1 MEEKKFDFKFLNKLM
16 YIATFIVICYALKTF
31 GLLEK
36 IGEVLIALTPF
47 YVGVVICWVSRPLA
61 NKLRKWGLSKGLAAI
76 ISLVIIL
83 GIVGVAL
90 GYIIPV
96 MATEIAQFVKEVPS
110 LYTSIT
116 TKVND
121 FIEYRFSSSEYRLP
135 TSLGQLDLLSRFSS
149 QLVDYSIDTAQKVIS
164 FVISSLTAI
173 IISFFMVKDM
183 DKTKNGVISFISKNN
198 KNSKTYKMLVEMDEI
213 LNSYIRGLLIDS
225 VIVGV
230 MTTIL
235 CAILKLKYAVIFG
248 IIITILNFIPYI
260 GAALSYCITTLYAFT
275 VGGPVLAIITLVS
288 SMIIQAI
295 DANILQPNIIGKSV
309 KLHPVVVICGLLV
322 FERLFGAI
330 GMLISTP
337 IVALTKIYINYK
349 FDINFESDEE
359 EKKKT
364 NLFNKLKKNKE
375 DKQEDKKE
383 AEKIVIK
390 AEDNTVNKG
399 E

>member
-1 MEEKKFDFKFLNKLM
+1 
-16 YIATFIVICYALKTF
+16 
-31 GLLEK
+31 
-36 IGEVLIALTPF
+36 
-47 YVGVVICWVSRPLA
+47 
-61 NKLRKWGLSKGLAAI
+61 
-76 ISLVIIL
+76 
-83 GIVGVAL
+83 
-90 GYIIPV
+90 
-96 MATEIAQFVKEVPS
+96 
-110 LYTSIT
+110 
-116 TKVND
+116 
-121 FIEYRFSSSEYRLP
+121 
-135 TSLGQLDLLSRFSS
+135 
-149 QLVDYSIDTAQKVIS
+149 
-164 FVISSLTAI
+164 
-173 IISFFMVKDM
+173 
-183 DKTKNGVISFISKNN
+183 
-198 KNSKTYKMLVEMDEI
+198 MLVEMDEI